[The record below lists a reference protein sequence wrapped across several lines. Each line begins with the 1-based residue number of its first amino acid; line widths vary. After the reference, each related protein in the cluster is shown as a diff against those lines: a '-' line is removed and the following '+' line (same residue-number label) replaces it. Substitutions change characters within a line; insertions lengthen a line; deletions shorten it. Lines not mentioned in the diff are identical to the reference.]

1 MWGEAAGAG
10 GRQRGLGAA
19 DTRSAASM
27 TSEHALGAGD
37 TRGAKAHHSLAAG
50 AAAAGGRVP
59 KPVGVPDPVGV
70 PTALAGSETA
80 AVKGLGYHRAT
91 GGATRVWAPAFVLLM
106 GEIWREAGVRGLFR
120 GISINYIRVVPMV
133 AVSFTSYDL
142 LKDWLGVS
150 GASKPQA

>member
-1 MWGEAAGAG
+1 M
-10 GRQRGLGAA
+10 
-19 DTRSAASM
+19 
-27 TSEHALGAGD
+27 
-37 TRGAKAHHSLAAG
+37 
-50 AAAAGGRVP
+50 
-59 KPVGVPDPVGV
+59 
-70 PTALAGSETA
+70 
-80 AVKGLGYHRAT
+80 
-91 GGATRVWAPAFVLLM
+91 WAPAFVLLM

>member
-1 MWGEAAGAG
+1 M
-10 GRQRGLGAA
+10 
-19 DTRSAASM
+19 
-27 TSEHALGAGD
+27 
-37 TRGAKAHHSLAAG
+37 
-50 AAAAGGRVP
+50 
-59 KPVGVPDPVGV
+59 PDPVGV